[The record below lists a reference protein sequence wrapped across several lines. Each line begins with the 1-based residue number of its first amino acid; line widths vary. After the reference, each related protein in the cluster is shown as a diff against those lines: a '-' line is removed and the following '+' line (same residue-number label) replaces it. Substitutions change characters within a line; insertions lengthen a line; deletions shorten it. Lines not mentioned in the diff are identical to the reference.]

1 MIVRLDYIDGIID
14 NIDDV
19 YLFLYK
25 FQKYTQARNIENR
38 PDISEARIRGG
49 VALCLSPEGRR
60 NGEALVRFEDS
71 EQRELALKRH
81 RHFLHNRYIEVYRA
95 TGNDF
100 LQVAADVVH
109 GNRKHNSGRIVLNKF
124 PFILMFG
131 NVVHD
136 DDGDG
141 DGDNGDLSR
150 KIKS

>member
-1 MIVRLDYIDGIID
+1 MFRLYF
-14 NIDDV
+14 V
-19 YLFLYK
+19 CFLR
-25 FQKYTQARNIENR
+25 T
-38 PDISEARIRGG
+38 
-49 VALCLSPEGRR
+49 
-60 NGEALVRFEDS
+60 
-71 EQRELALKRH
+71 
-81 RHFLHNRYIEVYRA
+81 
-95 TGNDF
+95 
-100 LQVAADVVH
+100 ADVVH